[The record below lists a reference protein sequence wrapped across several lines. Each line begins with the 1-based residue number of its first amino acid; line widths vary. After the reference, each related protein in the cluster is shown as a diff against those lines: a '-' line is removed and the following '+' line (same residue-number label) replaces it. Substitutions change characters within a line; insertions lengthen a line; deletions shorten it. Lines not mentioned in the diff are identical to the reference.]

1 MLSVPERG
9 VLLKVAR
16 AALEAHF
23 AGQGYRPEPARGEL
37 CARRGAFV
45 SLHQRASGDL
55 RGCIGSI
62 TPKEPLVETVAG
74 AAVAAATRDPRF
86 APLTPPE
93 LHAMAIH
100 ISVLDPLRTIRP
112 EHVQVGLH
120 GLLVRY
126 AGRAGLLLPQVA
138 VEHGWDR
145 ERFLRMTCHKAG
157 VPEDSWT
164 KPGCELLGFEAEVFA
179 D

>member
-1 MLSVPERG
+1 MLTAPERG
-9 VLLKVAR
+9 ALLKMAR

-23 AGQGYRPEPARGEL
+23 AGQGLPAEPCRGEL
-37 CARRGAFV
+37 RARRGAFV
-45 SLHQRASGDL
+45 SLHERESGEL

-62 TPKEPLVETVAG
+62 EPQGPLIETVAG

-86 APLTPPE
+86 TPVAQRDLPS
-93 LHAMAIH
+93 LAIH
-100 ISVLDPLRTIRP
+100 ISVLEPLRTIRP
-112 EHVQVGLH
+112 EQVQVGLH

-126 AGRAGLLLPQVA
+126 AGRSGLLLPQVA

-145 ERFLRMTCHKAG
+145 ESFLRMTCHKAG